1 MKKLVPIIAM
11 MLKVRQRLEAIKE
24 RLELTPEQIEKVHP
38 LLMEEAKKLRA
49 VREAYD
55 LDDQNT
61 RQRMARDLRGVQNA
75 TDEQLRTILSQKQ
88 MEEVEKIRE
97 EGRQRVR
104 ERAGQN

>member
-1 MKKLVPIIAM
+1 MKRLVPLIAM
-11 MLKVRQRLEAIKE
+11 MLKVRQRLEAIKD
-24 RLELTPEQIEKVHP
+24 RLELTPEQIEEVRP

-55 LDDQNT
+55 GDDQNI

-75 TDEQLRTILSQKQ
+75 TDELLQTILSQKQ

-97 EGRQRVR
+97 EGRQRIR
-104 ERAGQN
+104 ERAGLN

>member
-1 MKKLVPIIAM
+1 MKKLVPLIAM